1 MYEVPVRM
9 PKMSMTMTE
18 GEILAWN
25 AEPGASVSAGDVVC
39 EVMTDKVD
47 MEVEAPVSGTLLRID
62 IETGVVAV
70 GTPIAWISSDQ
81 PDPLADLFAED
92 ATPAAPPTT
101 EPAAEPTAEPA
112 EEPACAAVQPDA
124 PTPSPGPVEQR
135 VPAAVVGSP
144 PAVPR
149 ARALALANGID
160 LRTVPGTGPGSRV
173 LVEDVERLLVA
184 PASGGQQHNP
194 SALPPAPVTTVTA
207 VPLSATA
214 PTATAPT
221 ATASSPRAKAI
232 RAATARAM
240 TASAAVPQFTV
251 WRDLELEPSDA
262 ARHGISWTTLL
273 LRGYAGALR
282 QVPALLGRW
291 DGTGVVPAPQVTV
304 ALAVDTPDG
313 LLVPVF
319 ADPDRIPV
327 EMLDADV
334 RSTAT
339 HARTGKVDAAH
350 LLPAATT
357 LSNLGGLGVD
367 RFQALVTPPQGSV
380 LAVGSIS
387 RRPVAVPGGLGLG
400 LRVTVGLTVDHR
412 VADGADGARLL
423 DALAVAFTEPLRLLG
438 PSGPPR

>member
-1 MYEVPVRM
+1 
-9 PKMSMTMTE
+9 
-18 GEILAWN
+18 
-25 AEPGASVSAGDVVC
+25 
-39 EVMTDKVD
+39 
-47 MEVEAPVSGTLLRID
+47 
-62 IETGVVAV
+62 
-70 GTPIAWISSDQ
+70 
-81 PDPLADLFAED
+81 
-92 ATPAAPPTT
+92 
-101 EPAAEPTAEPA
+101 
-112 EEPACAAVQPDA
+112 
-124 PTPSPGPVEQR
+124 
-135 VPAAVVGSP
+135 
-144 PAVPR
+144 
-149 ARALALANGID
+149 
-160 LRTVPGTGPGSRV
+160 
-173 LVEDVERLLVA
+173 
-184 PASGGQQHNP
+184 
-194 SALPPAPVTTVTA
+194 
-207 VPLSATA
+207 
-214 PTATAPT
+214 
-221 ATASSPRAKAI
+221 
-232 RAATARAM
+232 M

-251 WRDLELEPSDA
+251 WRDLELEPADA

-291 DGTGVVPAPQVTV
+291 DGTGVVPAAQVTV

-339 HARTGKVDAAH
+339 NARTGKVDAAH
-350 LLPAATT
+350 LLPAAAT
-357 LSNLGGLGVD
+357 LSNLGGLGID

-412 VADGADGARLL
+412 VAAGADGARLL